1 MKNKIS
7 KSKKNKQ
14 RLQQR
19 RRDWKHRGLTS
30 QVENRCVDVF
40 VCVCVCTF
48 TVTRM
53 APVQL
58 IFPLLQVKS
67 FSFNHYNL

>member
-7 KSKKNKQ
+7 KSQKKTKKKPETATEKTWLETQ
-14 RLQQR
+14 RF
-19 RRDWKHRGLTS
+19 
-30 QVENRCVDVF
+30 DVTGGKSL
-40 VCVCVCTF
+40 CVCTF

-67 FSFNHYNL
+67 FSFNHHNL

>member
-40 VCVCVCTF
+40 VCVCVCVYIYRNSDGSGT
-48 TVTRM
+48 THISPAASEV
-53 APVQL
+53 VL
-58 IFPLLQVKS
+58 IQPL
-67 FSFNHYNL
+67 